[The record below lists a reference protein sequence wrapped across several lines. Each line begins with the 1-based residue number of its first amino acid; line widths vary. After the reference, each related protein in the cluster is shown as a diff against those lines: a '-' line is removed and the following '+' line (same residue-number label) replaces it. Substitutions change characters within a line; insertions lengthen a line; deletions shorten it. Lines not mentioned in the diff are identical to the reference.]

1 MNSLKS
7 IVISI
12 FLLSFNPFLSSEVSI
27 EDFFKDSEFSSVQI
41 SPNGK
46 YFATYMEAK
55 DTSRIVIIER
65 STNKII
71 YAHSFGDDMFH
82 GRYMWLNNER
92 IGVAAA
98 KRFGSLASPFEIGQ
112 FLAFNPDGSKMKMI
126 IGDVT
131 RKATRV
137 SRSSVGRSYFKMV
150 DMLLDDDEYF
160 DENHILVN
168 FYDKPYPT
176 LFKVNVYTGKKTKLS
191 TSPAQ
196 RGDVLLDK
204 DRVVRA
210 AWGENNS
217 NQNVFYYRDSSNSE
231 WELHGQ

>member
-1 MNSLKS
+1 
-7 IVISI
+7 
-12 FLLSFNPFLSSEVSI
+12 
-27 EDFFKDSEFSSVQI
+27 
-41 SPNGK
+41 
-46 YFATYMEAK
+46 
-55 DTSRIVIIER
+55 
-65 STNKII
+65 
-71 YAHSFGDDMFH
+71 MFH

-137 SRSSVGRSYFKMV
+137 SRSSVGRSYFTMV
-150 DMLLDDDEYF
+150 DMLIDDDEYF

-168 FYDKPYPT
+168 FYEKSYPT

-196 RGDVLLDK
+196 RGDILLDK
-204 DRVVRA
+204 NRVVRA

-217 NQNVFYYRDSSNSE
+217 NQNVFYYRDSAESE
-231 WELHGQ
+231 WELHGQYEYGKGTITPVSFTEDSKNLIVMCSINKPTEGVCKYDPKERKLTEIYRHPIVDVANLSLIHI